1 MMLMSQMLSECRT
14 VTMINPS
21 IVKFGP
27 DDSGGIPQGDI
38 RYGADKES
46 DEGQGSVGTGGEST
60 NDNKFM
66 LSKDLK

>member
-1 MMLMSQMLSECRT
+1 MSQMLNECST

-21 IVKFGP
+21 IVNYGP
-27 DDSGGIPQGDI
+27 DDSGGIPQDDNKDD
-38 RYGADKES
+38 ADKGS